1 MGFGVDEKASR
12 EMFDRFMASGGN
24 FIATKFRFNAEPSN
38 PNAGGNRREN
48 IHRALEGSL
57 HRLRTDYV
65 DLYYVHAWDR
75 VTPVEEVVLRK
86 LTERRGEIL
95 DAATDVAE
103 KLGKTPAQI
112 ALNWVA
118 TQPGITSTI
127 LGATKIGPLEENLGA
142 IEFAIPAEL
151 PQILDQASASEPGA
165 RYAFFGTMTQSRIG
179 GGTALH
185 AWSPAKDYPDLNAPP
200 LVPQR
205 KANAGEK

>member
-1 MGFGVDEKASR
+1 
-12 EMFDRFMASGGN
+12 MFDRFMASGGN
-24 FIATKFRFNAEPSN
+24 FIAAKVRFNAEPSN
-38 PNAGGNRREN
+38 PKAGGNRRKN

-75 VTPVEEVVLRK
+75 VTPVEKVVLRK

-95 DAATDVAE
+95 DAATGVAE

-112 ALNWVA
+112 GLNRVA

-142 IEFAIPAEL
+142 IEFAMPAEL
-151 PQILDQASASEPGA
+151 PKTLDQASASEPGA
-165 RYAFFGTMTQSRIG
+165 PYAFFGTMIQSRIG

-185 AWSPAKDYPDLNAPP
+185 AWSPAKVHSDLNAPP